1 MVTYRAGLHDYSE
14 IELPEN
20 SNGRVIVVPQAL
32 SNLSLTFVTTS
43 PGKSCVSPED
53 LWISV
58 QNVSFNDLK
67 YRNELLSVTIKP
79 SRVLRRSIWG
89 WSWTERCCKAL
100 SRNRHPDCSMPRHS
114 NWWRSPSVR
123 WTSKSLRGC
132 SEFSGGP
139 SIFLFLC
146 FVCWAKCRSLQRSSK
161 IPVVQVNATHLI
173 SRATCSYEGSRFF
186 WFLAMG
192 PWEKLKRALNAERR
206 FSCTFGIAW
215 LLFETLYLKH
225 YINGWNVIDIK

>member
-67 YRNELLSVTIKP
+67 YRNET
-79 SRVLRRSIWG
+79 
-89 WSWTERCCKAL
+89 
-100 SRNRHPDCSMPRHS
+100 
-114 NWWRSPSVR
+114 
-123 WTSKSLRGC
+123 
-132 SEFSGGP
+132 
-139 SIFLFLC
+139 
-146 FVCWAKCRSLQRSSK
+146 
-161 IPVVQVNATHLI
+161 LI
-173 SRATCSYEGSRFF
+173 SDY
-186 WFLAMG
+186 
-192 PWEKLKRALNAERR
+192 
-206 FSCTFGIAW
+206 
-215 LLFETLYLKH
+215 
-225 YINGWNVIDIK
+225 